1 MLRRTDRIHSLS
13 RRTFM
18 TGTAAGLV
26 AASQAQ
32 AQSASPLAAAPKG
45 PAVWLDLDQKAL
57 DDAYDQAKYAPNIRQ
72 IIARYRTSSDLTRAH
87 LGAPKRLSYG
97 ATPIEG
103 FDLFAT
109 KTPNAPINV
118 FLHGG
123 AWRAELAQYYAF
135 PAEMFVNAGA
145 HYISVDFNN
154 VTETDGDLMPIAE
167 QCRRAVAWIYK
178 NAASFGGDPNR
189 IYISGHSSG
198 GHLGGVVMVTDW
210 EKDFGLPKDVIKGGV
225 LVSGM
230 YDLKPV
236 RLSARSSYVKFTDAM
251 RGCAVD
257 AASSRQAQRARHR
270 RLWLARDAG
279 IPASEPRFRRCC
291 EEGWQER
298 RTDQGRGLQP
308 FRVHRDDGQSI
319 RPARPRGV
327 GPDETLAGDSAW
339 CDRTAAAEP
348 GPLFCLCSPRN
359 FAFSTMHP
367 ARRGC

>member
-1 MLRRTDRIHSLS
+1 MLRRTEPTHSLS

-26 AASQAQ
+26 AASQVPTEQAQ
-32 AQSASPLAAAPKG
+32 AQTASPPAATPKG
-45 PAVWLDLDQKAL
+45 PPVWLDLDQQAL
-57 DDAYDQAKYAPNIRQ
+57 DDAYDQAKYAPNRLQ
-72 IIARYRTSSDLTRAH
+72 VVGRYRTNSDLTRKR

-97 ATPIEG
+97 TTPIEA

-109 KTPNAPINV
+109 KAPNAPINV

-145 HYISVDFNN
+145 HYISVDFSN
-154 VTETDGDLMPIAE
+154 VTETDGDIMPMAD

-189 IYISGHSSG
+189 IYLSGHSSG

-210 EKDFGLPKDVIKGGV
+210 EKDFGLPKDIIKGGL

-236 RLSARSSYVKFTDAM
+236 RLSARSSYVKFTDASEQALSSQ
-251 RGCAVD
+251 RHLDKLNAPVIVAYGALETPEFQRQSRDFVEAVKKAGKSAELIKGD
-257 AASSRQAQRARHR
+257 GYNHFEFIETMANPYGQLGRAALEQMK
-270 RLWLARDAG
+270 LA
-279 IPASEPRFRRCC
+279 
-291 EEGWQER
+291 
-298 RTDQGRGLQP
+298 
-308 FRVHRDDGQSI
+308 
-319 RPARPRGV
+319 
-327 GPDETLAGDSAW
+327 
-339 CDRTAAAEP
+339 P
-348 GPLFCLCSPRN
+348 G
-359 FAFSTMHP
+359 
-367 ARRGC
+367 

>member
-1 MLRRTDRIHSLS
+1 MLRRTERIHSLS

-26 AASQAQ
+26 AASQVPTEQAQ
-32 AQSASPLAAAPKG
+32 AQTASPPAAAPKG
-45 PAVWLDLDQKAL
+45 PPVWLDLDQKAL
-57 DDAYDQAKYAPNIRQ
+57 DDAYDQAKYAPNRLQ
-72 IIARYRTSSDLTRAH
+72 VVGRYRSNSDLTRAH

-103 FDLFAT
+103 FDLFPT
-109 KTPNAPINV
+109 KAPNAPINV

-135 PAEMFVNAGA
+135 PAEMFVKAGA

-154 VTETDGDLMPIAE
+154 VTETNGDVMPLAE

-178 NAASFGGDPNR
+178 NAESFGGDPNR
-189 IYISGHSSG
+189 IFISGHSSG

-236 RLSARSSYVKFTDAM
+236 RLSARSSYVKFTDASEHALSAQ
-251 RGCAVD
+251 RHLDKLNAPVVVAYGALETPEFQRQSRDFAD
-257 AASSRQAQRARHR
+257 AAKK
-270 RLWLARDAG
+270 AG
-279 IPASEPRFRRCC
+279 KNAELIKG
-291 EEGWQER
+291 EGYNHFE
-298 RTDQGRGLQP
+298 
-308 FRVHRDDGQSI
+308 FI
-319 RPARPRGV
+319 
-327 GPDETLAGDSAW
+327 ETLANPHAQLG
-339 CDRTAAAEP
+339 RAALQQMKLA
-348 GPLFCLCSPRN
+348 
-359 FAFSTMHP
+359 P
-367 ARRGC
+367 A

>member
-1 MLRRTDRIHSLS
+1 MLRRTDQINTLS

-32 AQSASPLAAAPKG
+32 AQTASPPETAPKG

-57 DDAYDQAKYAPNIRQ
+57 DDAYDQAKYAPNRLQ
-72 IIARYRTSSDLTRAH
+72 VVGRYRSNSDLTRAH

-109 KTPNAPINV
+109 KAPNAPINV

-123 AWRAELAQYYAF
+123 AWRGELAQYYAF
-135 PAEMFVNAGA
+135 PAEMFVKAGA

-154 VTETDGDLMPIAE
+154 VTETNGDLMPIAE
-167 QCRRAVAWIYK
+167 QCRRAVVWIYK

-189 IYISGHSSG
+189 IYVSGHSSG

-236 RLSARSSYVKFTDAM
+236 RLSARSSYVKFTDASEAALSAQ
-251 RGCAVD
+251 RHLDKLNAPVIVGYGALETPEFQRQSRDFAD
-257 AASSRQAQRARHR
+257 AAKKAGKSAELIKGDGYNHFEFIETMANPYGQLGRAA
-270 RLWLARDAG
+270 LEQMKLTAG
-279 IPASEPRFRRCC
+279 
-291 EEGWQER
+291 
-298 RTDQGRGLQP
+298 
-308 FRVHRDDGQSI
+308 
-319 RPARPRGV
+319 
-327 GPDETLAGDSAW
+327 
-339 CDRTAAAEP
+339 
-348 GPLFCLCSPRN
+348 
-359 FAFSTMHP
+359 
-367 ARRGC
+367 